1 MTPENDKTPTRI
13 AVYLANRARLDAPA
27 RGLGPA
33 KGGGPAKD
41 QRLGGKRSKDVKCK
55 PPNRRCG
62 ARCIPPNWN
71 CRVSG
76 GGLDSHSKV
85 VAFDPV
91 AGVGGV
97 WRGGKNL
104 KKGIEKGDP
113 ELIAR
118 GAKGIERG
126 ITKLTPGDDI
136 EKKQRF
142 RRNLKTASTITAM
155 ALVGFVALRKG
166 HRTLNRTEW
175 YRERFGRPIDQAAYR
190 ARERF
195 YQAMDRVP
203 LLRSRHPRPMAPG
216 ATGDLISH
224 GLGVQRQAALAQ
236 NADPRAATALADR
249 IAGTHPLLSDGVPG
263 IAAVRAVDT
272 RARTEGM
279 GEQAWLEAK
288 AQALYGIS
296 RTGGPPGSGY
306 SEPATHE
313 LLAEQFGFRLDPQG
327 IRRGGIATEKRT
339 VLRRV
344 QEHITSMHESL
355 AGDMRSR
362 GLDPT
367 RSADRDAFVTQF
379 LGDHPLRMP
388 GVRGAVAT
396 EMAQRYERQVR
407 DVLVAADAPARRT
420 MANSLYNSTRSQFDE
435 YFATA
440 YDSVARSGMSGAAQR
455 RGSHTSDALLGL
467 ARLHAGNGFGTTPV
481 NKDHANFLNHVYF
494 RAQIQ
499 GHRGPI
505 NIDGARAQRVAAA
518 LRNTEGDSLSPQGAI
533 DYLRANGYPQVHL
546 RGGAP
551 AAAPAPAAPPRATA
565 PRASRPARRRAL
577 RTEAQIIAMLMQG
590 GQSRAAAEAE
600 ARRIIGRRT
609 TTDSPEGDLP
619 PRIAAF
625 LATRAR
631 LDAKGKPCGDSF
643 IAANKKCGRKSI
655 AQSGRAAEGLANKHD
670 NAYRAKQVASFV
682 ARVGLTGAMGALAV
696 KGFKDS
702 YGKNGM
708 SLEQKNT
715 AFNTGLMATA
725 VAALGTASLIRETKT
740 TQSTE
745 QLQKRVEEL
754 KKHDGVEPETIDKLS
769 KFMGDV
775 DLDAQRVNTMAILSG
790 AAGYFDSANP
800 DRVYVVGGFG
810 THDKSYKSSDP
821 LEALTK
827 GTAKFMDDRA
837 KLSPGQQDAR
847 KVTNMETMRE
857 NFAVAGHVGNAKAQS
872 TVLLLHET
880 AHAMHYRSNFAS
892 PKYVTVGGKKYEG
905 ADLENELMRSSSIY
919 GQSDMRRSPK
929 ATSTDYYS
937 QGNRLETFTEN
948 YVLYATNGKKMKEL
962 YPVSY
967 AWTKATADYALSKPA
982 KKEPRPFA
990 DLLGDLMKGTERFDP
1005 PSGKRRRTDS
1015 PEDDFFALYDRMQT
1029 AALAGDLRTATI
1041 ILGEAQALP
1050 MEQRQMVAALLETA
1064 AMYALE
1070 EGPGAGRSDAAPG
1083 PTPEDG
1089 PVPPRVA
1096 AYLATRARL
1105 DAKGK
1110 PCGASHIAA
1119 SKKCGKGA
1127 GAEAPPEGGTPPAP
1141 TPSPSKGL
1149 GRKVALAAGA
1159 AAVIAAVGVTGYLVA
1174 RDAKRLYKNETLPPP
1189 ISYRSAVKQGKGGDP
1204 KVKHDAAL
1212 GNYYDDVV
1220 AKQGWKPGELVYTAL
1235 PSNSNPGAPSGAHF
1249 AVYMGKSGSM
1259 HQFAE
1264 IIVDETKRGES
1275 FVSISDVGAG
1285 AKRMPP
1291 LIYTKAPPL
1300 KGEKRPYSPEQIS
1313 QRIYSQLGGKMRY
1326 DKLDNNCESWA
1337 RMIVSGQP
1345 RSTQVDRLSK
1355 VTQTLVRGLERA
1367 TGPRPSAGTP
1377 SLAQVAKRLDLYERI
1392 NAGDRAAEKELKVF
1406 EGLLKKGKRT
1416 DAVASPLADLPEA
1429 GDVLA
1434 GATSDA
1440 DVVLRTKH
1448 FLMLIVAAAGGL
1460 ATPERADAGE
1470 KRLGKPCGASH
1481 IAKNLKCGKDAPSA
1495 TGNRLRTAA
1504 KLALVAGVVAGG
1516 TALALRSGRANAM
1529 RAKLHKV
1536 GAHGLDPKDP
1546 DFAESHYNKTRVFG
1560 KSYTA
1565 QDMKQLFDGVDDSP
1579 LVDKRALR
1587 KFTSW
1592 LETNDIGMPADA
1604 VDRAAKTYGPDF
1616 YPIRAEL
1623 MQNPHIM
1630 GAYIDGQPQA
1640 IWVRRVGHLDRW
1652 NNDVAQDAVR
1662 SIDAQM
1668 PRNKLMWN
1676 MNDNLQAHIDR
1687 DGQQAV
1693 EDLYAKTNTMS
1704 SGTQTGSTKDL
1715 IHFVH
1720 EVGHSVHDRVG
1731 YNTDRF
1737 FTTINGHNKLVNPH
1751 SEDFINEVK
1760 RFTSSYGASSLTEA
1774 FAEAHVAYVF
1784 GGKRLQAEAPQVYAW
1799 IENVYYEANNKR
1811 VLKKP

>member
-55 PPNRRCG
+55 PPNKRCG

-76 GGLDSHSKV
+76 GGLDSHSRV

-126 ITKLTPGDDI
+126 ITKLTPGDDL

-388 GVRGAVAT
+388 GVQGAVAT

-407 DVLVAADAPARRT
+407 DVLAAADAPARRT

-494 RAQIQ
+494 RAQVQ

-577 RTEAQIIAMLMQG
+577 RTEAQIIAMLMRG
-590 GQSRAAAEAE
+590 GRSRAAAEAE
-600 ARRIIGRRT
+600 ARRIIAQRR
-609 TTDSPEGDLP
+609 TDSPEGDLP
-619 PRIAAF
+619 PRI
-625 LATRAR
+625 
-631 LDAKGKPCGDSF
+631 
-643 IAANKKCGRKSI
+643 
-655 AQSGRAAEGLANKHD
+655 
-670 NAYRAKQVASFV
+670 
-682 ARVGLTGAMGALAV
+682 
-696 KGFKDS
+696 
-702 YGKNGM
+702 
-708 SLEQKNT
+708 
-715 AFNTGLMATA
+715 
-725 VAALGTASLIRETKT
+725 
-740 TQSTE
+740 
-745 QLQKRVEEL
+745 
-754 KKHDGVEPETIDKLS
+754 
-769 KFMGDV
+769 
-775 DLDAQRVNTMAILSG
+775 
-790 AAGYFDSANP
+790 
-800 DRVYVVGGFG
+800 
-810 THDKSYKSSDP
+810 
-821 LEALTK
+821 
-827 GTAKFMDDRA
+827 
-837 KLSPGQQDAR
+837 
-847 KVTNMETMRE
+847 
-857 NFAVAGHVGNAKAQS
+857 
-872 TVLLLHET
+872 
-880 AHAMHYRSNFAS
+880 
-892 PKYVTVGGKKYEG
+892 
-905 ADLENELMRSSSIY
+905 
-919 GQSDMRRSPK
+919 
-929 ATSTDYYS
+929 
-937 QGNRLETFTEN
+937 
-948 YVLYATNGKKMKEL
+948 
-962 YPVSY
+962 
-967 AWTKATADYALSKPA
+967 
-982 KKEPRPFA
+982 
-990 DLLGDLMKGTERFDP
+990 
-1005 PSGKRRRTDS
+1005 
-1015 PEDDFFALYDRMQT
+1015 
-1029 AALAGDLRTATI
+1029 
-1041 ILGEAQALP
+1041 
-1050 MEQRQMVAALLETA
+1050 
-1064 AMYALE
+1064 
-1070 EGPGAGRSDAAPG
+1070 
-1083 PTPEDG
+1083 
-1089 PVPPRVA
+1089 A

-1110 PCGASHIAA
+1110 PCGASHIA
-1119 SKKCGKGA
+1119 KRLKCGKGA

-1141 TPSPSKGL
+1141 APSPSKGL

-1212 GNYYDDVV
+1212 GRYYDSVV
-1220 AKQGWKPGELVYTAL
+1220 AQQGWKPGELVYTAL

-1264 IIVDETKRGES
+1264 IIVDEAKRGES

-1337 RMIVSGQP
+1337 RMVVSGQP

-1470 KRLGKPCGASH
+1470 KRLGKPCGKSH
-1481 IAKNLKCGKDAPSA
+1481 IARNLKCHNESGTTKA
-1495 TGNRLRTAA
+1495 LRTAA
-1504 KLALVAGVVAGG
+1504 KVALVAGAVAGG
-1516 TALALRSGRANAM
+1516 VAIAKQWTKADDDALEEAVRANRLAPEFVKKYEDAAKDPEVAELRAQREADRIKRCGRQDSGKPEAGRSDAYKDCDRQIGSASAYAKVFVRGDAGTVLKVPNPSAGMTKYEVMSAAANEFKHLELVHGAGIDVPRPIRYNPRTGVIEMDYLEGAVSLNDFHKNSTLAPSRRLGIAMDLADSAQSMHRLGIGHYDLHGNNVMVTPEGTPFMLDFGLARSLKHHDMFEAGDAIFNDLHRLPRRILECASDRPAIAATKEINDWLTMRHLPFVYGLQDGKLPEAALAPNIDAYYR
-1529 RAKLHKV
+1529 
-1536 GAHGLDPKDP
+1536 D
-1546 DFAESHYNKTRVFG
+1546 
-1560 KSYTA
+1560 
-1565 QDMKQLFDGVDDSP
+1565 
-1579 LVDKRALR
+1579 LR
-1587 KFTSW
+1587 KATKYK
-1592 LETNDIGMPADA
+1592 LT
-1604 VDRAAKTYGPDF
+1604 
-1616 YPIRAEL
+1616 
-1623 MQNPHIM
+1623 NPHTT
-1630 GAYIDGQPQA
+1630 
-1640 IWVRRVGHLDRW
+1640 L
-1652 NNDVAQDAVR
+1652 NL
-1662 SIDAQM
+1662 
-1668 PRNKLMWN
+1668 K
-1676 MNDNLQAHIDR
+1676 MNL
-1687 DGQQAV
+1687 
-1693 EDLYAKTNTMS
+1693 
-1704 SGTQTGSTKDL
+1704 
-1715 IHFVH
+1715 
-1720 EVGHSVHDRVG
+1720 
-1731 YNTDRF
+1731 
-1737 FTTINGHNKLVNPH
+1737 
-1751 SEDFINEVK
+1751 
-1760 RFTSSYGASSLTEA
+1760 
-1774 FAEAHVAYVF
+1774 
-1784 GGKRLQAEAPQVYAW
+1784 
-1799 IENVYYEANNKR
+1799 
-1811 VLKKP
+1811 